1 MADLEVSV
9 TEERGIWVVTVVGD
23 VDESNAAKLRDALDR
38 VLANGESRLV
48 VDLCR
53 VSFMDSTGLGILVGR
68 LKVVR
73 ARRGAGGDVAHV
85 GSLPQEPLGVRALAA
100 ARPAEHEHRRHVG
113 TPLSVVVDPPPSSAA
128 PTHRPSA
135 GGGPAESP

>member
-1 MADLEVSV
+1 MEARPVADLEVSV

-23 VDESNAAKLRDALDR
+23 VDVSNAAKLRDALDR

-48 VDLCR
+48 VVLCR

-73 ARRGAGGDVAHV
+73 ARRGSMRLLCVAPRLLRVLSITGLDTVFPLHETLADAV
-85 GSLPQEPLGVRALAA
+85 AALSSSPLG
-100 ARPAEHEHRRHVG
+100 EG
-113 TPLSVVVDPPPSSAA
+113 C
-128 PTHRPSA
+128 
-135 GGGPAESP
+135 